1 LSVPIDDGNCFACGP
16 ENPIGLHLRFER
28 DGEGVRADTV
38 LAQPFQGWQSIAHG
52 GIAMALVDEAMAHA
66 AGAAGHRGMTASV
79 NVRFRKPVPIG
90 KPITIAGR
98 VTWQRRNVL
107 GVEAVVRD
115 ESGTVL
121 LDGEGKFVSKGAV
134 DAINDYRVGPYDAAN
149 SPGGPSTGSG

>member
-1 LSVPIDDGNCFACGP
+1 LTVPIDDGNCFACGP

-52 GIAMALVDEAMAHA
+52 GIAMALLDEAMAHA

-134 DAINDYRVGPYDAAN
+134 DAVNDYRIGPYSAATRTR
-149 SPGGPSTGSG
+149 GPSTGSG